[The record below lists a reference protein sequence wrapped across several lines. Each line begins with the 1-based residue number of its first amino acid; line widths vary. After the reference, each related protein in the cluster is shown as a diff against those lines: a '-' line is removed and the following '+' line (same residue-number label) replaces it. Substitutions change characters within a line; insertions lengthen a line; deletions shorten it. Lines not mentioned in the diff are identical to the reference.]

1 MLSEKKIKKLYI
13 PFITAVL
20 FILGCLLVI
29 ETASAFFY
37 KEKPITDPVE
47 IRILP
52 AKSKGSFGKKA
63 PVKYKATF
71 KNNLDRDQEGSLFY
85 TIKNSEDQIVAN
97 GSFLIK
103 VVGKKTLATS
113 FEIPFTNNGAYII
126 DFDLT
131 LSEYNGH
138 LTSTFSY
145 KDESSTKSNPGKT
158 VNPYDH
164 NNAVENFNKIGA
176 SEDIPKEEEEA
187 ATLEENEEEEEGE
200 IISVVTPIKKDGI
213 FWDANNIGYDVQ
225 LTNTYKTKQVGTF
238 TVILKDDKGED
249 LETRVGE
256 IKIPKRGTRRF
267 KIKIPPVS
275 KAGIYGVTMAINLS
289 TYDDTLKHA
298 FGYQISKIS
307 TPYHRPPDFEDFWK
321 KAKEDL
327 DAVDPQYNIVLD
339 EKLSTRF
346 HRTYKVEMTSLDDVK
361 IFGWLT
367 IPRLPKKFP
376 VIVGFQGYRVE
387 LDPLYYEGSIG
398 FNLNTRGIE
407 KNWKPFNPENEQP
420 LLINIT
426 DKDKYMYRGI
436 YMDCVRAIEFLY
448 SHEDMGFDLSRV
460 LVFGG
465 SQGAALSLVTAALT
479 NNKINTIIVDN
490 PIFCDFH
497 ESYNL
502 QGNKLYD
509 NFPTKQ
515 LVEFSQKN
523 PGVTMDQLLNNLS
536 YYEVQNFMPMINCSV
551 LYAVSLLDPLA
562 PAATVIAAYNKLSP
576 NTIEKSEMYV
586 APNLGHEIT
595 MSHRY
600 YQMIWMSEKL
610 VRKRQNIG
618 K

>member
-1 MLSEKKIKKLYI
+1 MLIQKKVKKLFI
-13 PFITAVL
+13 PFITAIL
-20 FILGCLLVI
+20 FILGCLLI
-29 ETASAFFY
+29 IQTASAFFN
-37 KEKPITDPVE
+37 KEKFSDDPVE
-47 IRILP
+47 VRILP
-52 AKSKGSFGKKA
+52 TRSKGAFGKKH
-63 PVKYKATF
+63 PIKYKATF
-71 KNNLDRDQEGSLFY
+71 KNNLDRDQDGSLVY
-85 TIKNSEDQIVAN
+85 VIKNNEDEVVFSGN
-97 GSFLIK
+97 FVVK
-103 VVGKKTLATS
+103 VIAKKTLESS
-113 FEIPFTNNGAYII
+113 FDIPFTDNGAYTI

-131 LSEYNGH
+131 LTEFKSH
-138 LTSTFSY
+138 LTSTFFY
-145 KDESSTKSNPGKT
+145 KNENSTKSNPGKT

-164 NNAVENFNKIGA
+164 NNTVENFNIIGA
-176 SEDIPKEEEEA
+176 SEDIPKDEA
-187 ATLEENEEEEEGE
+187 EAEVLEEDSEEEGE
-200 IISVVTPIKKDGI
+200 IVSLVTPIKKDGI
-213 FWDANNIGYDVQ
+213 FWDANNIGYEVQ
-225 LTNTYKTKQVGTF
+225 LTNTYKTKQTGTF
-238 TVILKDDKGED
+238 TIILKNDKGED
-249 LETRVGE
+249 LETRVAE
-256 IKIPKRGTRRF
+256 IKISKKGTRRF

-275 KAGIYGVTMAINLS
+275 KPGIYGVSMAINLS
-289 TYDDTLKHA
+289 SYDDTLKHA

-307 TPYHRPPDFEDFWK
+307 TPYHRPPDFEAYWK

-327 DAVDPQYNIVLD
+327 DAVDPKYNIILD
-339 EKLSTRF
+339 DKLSTRF
-346 HRTYKVEMTSLDDVK
+346 HKTYKVEMISLDEVK

-407 KNWKPFNPENEQP
+407 KNWKPFNPEDEQP

-426 DKDKYMYRGI
+426 DRDKYMYRGM

-448 SHEDMGFDLSRV
+448 SHEDLGFDLSRV

-479 NNKINTIIVDN
+479 TNKINAIIVDN

-497 ESYNL
+497 ESYKL
-502 QGNKLYD
+502 ISNKLYD

-515 LVEFSQKN
+515 LIEFTQKN
-523 PGVTMDQLLNNLS
+523 PGVTMEQLLDNMS
-536 YYEVQNFMPMINCSV
+536 YFEVQNFMPMINCSV

-562 PAATVIAAYNKLSP
+562 PAATVIAAYNKLNP

-595 MSHRY
+595 MNHRY
-600 YQMIWMSEKL
+600 YQMTWMSEQL